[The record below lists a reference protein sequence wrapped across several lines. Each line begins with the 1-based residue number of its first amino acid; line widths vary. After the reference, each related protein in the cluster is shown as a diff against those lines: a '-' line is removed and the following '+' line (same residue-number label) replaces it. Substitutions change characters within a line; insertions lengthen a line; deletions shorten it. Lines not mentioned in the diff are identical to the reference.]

1 MELAARLGEPVN
13 HKRVKRILRDN
24 HWSLVRQ
31 LPRYRP
37 SGVQRILQKRP
48 SELDLVRG
56 RQFGVL
62 QAVSTDFTELPY
74 AAGSR
79 KAWLIVIHD
88 LVSRWVVAWAV
99 GRRRNRELALECW
112 NQARGRLKR
121 RRGDL
126 TGLIVHQDQD
136 SVFTSYRWGLGG
148 SDPRLGEHRKNHR
161 ILCCK
166 GNCRLKVTWACWYYH
181 NSQPGALGIIED
193 ALIAELKPTGQ
204 DVGDGEV
211 PSVTLPDYALKRYR

>member
-56 RQFGVL
+56 RPFGVL

-99 GRRRNRELALECW
+99 GRRRNRELALEC
-112 NQARGRLKR
+112 LE
-121 RRGDL
+121 
-126 TGLIVHQDQD
+126 
-136 SVFTSYRWGLGG
+136 SS
-148 SDPRLGEHRKNHR
+148 P
-161 ILCCK
+161 
-166 GNCRLKVTWACWYYH
+166 WA
-181 NSQPGALGIIED
+181 
-193 ALIAELKPTGQ
+193 T
-204 DVGDGEV
+204 
-211 PSVTLPDYALKRYR
+211 